1 MNIGIVGLGLIGG
14 SIAKSIKRET
24 PDTVMGYDINV
35 STTHKARLLDA
46 IDLELTEE
54 RIGVCDVILVALYPK
69 DIIRWVKDNCHRFK
83 PGCIVMDCG
92 GVKESICN
100 QLFPHAEENGYCF
113 VGAHPMAGVERWGF
127 DNAQGSMFKNSSLLL
142 VPPPGIGLE
151 RLQRIKKF
159 WGALGFGSVVI
170 TTPREH
176 DRRIAF
182 TSQLAHVVSSA
193 YVKSPTSRVQHGF
206 SAGSYKD
213 MTRVARLNETMWS
226 ELFLENTEHLTAE
239 IDGMIEHLQAFRDA
253 VAGKDEEKLLSLL
266 KEGRELKELADREDM
281 EE

>member
-14 SIAKSIKRET
+14 SIAKSIKKET
-24 PDTVMGYDINV
+24 TDTVLGYDINV
-35 STTHKARLLDA
+35 STVHKARLLEA

-54 RIGVCDVILVALYPK
+54 RIGVCDMILVALYPR

-83 PGCIVMDCG
+83 PDCVIMDCG
-92 GVKESICN
+92 GVKESICDE
-100 QLFPHAEENGYCF
+100 LFPHAEENGYCF

-127 DNAQGSMFKNSSLLL
+127 DNAQGAMFKNSSILL
-142 VPPPGIGLE
+142 VPPKGIGLE
-151 RLQRIKKF
+151 RLQMIKKF
-159 WGALGFGSVVI
+159 WGALGFGNVEI
-170 TTPREH
+170 TTAREH

-193 YVKSPTSRVQHGF
+193 YIKSPTAQQQHGF

-226 ELFLENTEHLTAE
+226 ELFLENAGHLTEE
-239 IDGMIEHLQAFRDA
+239 IDGMMTHLQAFRDA
-253 VAGKDEEKLLSLL
+253 VASKDEERLLALLREGRQL
-266 KEGRELKELADREDM
+266 KEMADREDM

>member
-24 PDTVMGYDINV
+24 PDTVLGYDINV
-35 STTHKARLLDA
+35 STTHKARLLEA

-54 RIGVCDVILVALYPK
+54 RIGVCDMILIALYPN
-69 DIIRWVKDNCHRFK
+69 DIVQWVEDNSHRFK
-83 PGCIVMDCG
+83 PDCIVMDCG

-100 QLFPHAEENGYCF
+100 RLFPHAEENGYCF

-127 DNAQGSMFKNSSLLL
+127 DNAQGAMFKNSSILL
-142 VPPPGIGLE
+142 VPPKGIGLE

-159 WGALGFGSVVI
+159 WGALGFGNIEI
-170 TTPREH
+170 TTAAEH

-193 YVKSPTSRVQHGF
+193 YIKSPTAQLQHGF

-213 MTRVARLNETMWS
+213 MTRVARLNEAMWS
-226 ELFLENTEHLTAE
+226 ELFLENAEHLTEE
-239 IDGMIEHLQAFRDA
+239 IDGMLAHLQEFREA
-253 VAGKDEEKLLSLL
+253 VAGKDREKLTALL
-266 KEGRELKELADREDM
+266 REGRELKELADREDM